1 MDNKDNKD
9 NKDSKTRKLLLTALV
24 IGVIAVLASLGTFA
38 AFTDTTN
45 NTGNQIQSGTV
56 AIDQHA
62 GFTTLYNVTNQ
73 KPGDSTS
80 RCVRVSYT
88 GTLAATV
95 KLYTPSTVT
104 NGSLYNLRIERGSGL
119 TTLDGTMSCAGFT
132 FVADVYPTGTLGNFA
147 STYNSY
153 ANGLDAKGS
162 AWAQGNSVDYRF
174 TITQND
180 DATAGAHRTVT
191 GSGTHTF
198 TWEARNN

>member
-1 MDNKDNKD
+1 LTAEVKKE
-9 NKDSKTRKLLLTALV
+9 SKTRKLLLTA
-24 IGVIAVLASLGTFA
+24 IAVAVLALLASLGTFA
-38 AFTDTTN
+38 AFTDTTS

-56 AIDQHA
+56 KIDQHTGA
-62 GFTTLYNVTNQ
+62 VTLYNVTNQ

-80 RCVRVSYT
+80 KCVRVTYD

-132 FVADVYPTGTLGNFA
+132 FGADVYPTGTLGNFA
-147 STYNSY
+147 STYTNWT
-153 ANGLDAKGS
+153 NGVDAKGS

-180 DATAGAHRTVT
+180 DTTVGAHRTVT
-191 GSGTHTF
+191 GSGAHTF